1 MPREAEG
8 ENFPGGVKNVLGE
21 TYRAILEA
29 VETIPVI
36 DTHEHLYDYVYS
48 DNRGQDI
55 LAEYLMHYLRSDL
68 VSAGLGPEELAK
80 AVDPGL
86 PLIQRW
92 KLVEPYWEASRY
104 TGYGRALDIAV
115 SDIYG
120 IDGIRGETIEELG
133 EVFRQQDRLEHA
145 RYVLKELCNIE
156 VSLLDI
162 GSGNCSV
169 DPNLFRCAW
178 QPEDYIMPFVDANG
192 DALARVEANYGSEIR
207 SLDDWM
213 AAFVKE
219 LEARLTQGIVA
230 LKIAL
235 AYVRSLRFEQVS
247 YGVAR
252 DSFASALAAWRRRDV
267 QSGSVFP
274 RELQDFMMHYVLSVS
289 NEKQL
294 VIQVHTGLLEGNGNI
309 LSNSDPTLLN
319 DLFLLYPEVTFDL
332 FHIGYP
338 YQGITT
344 ALAKMFPNVFI
355 DMCWSHI
362 ISPSAAVSALADF
375 LDAVP
380 YNKICGFGGDYLFVD
395 GVYGHLYLA
404 RRNISQALAEKVE
417 EGVFSIDTAIGIAE
431 HLLYQNPRRVFRL
444 EDV

>member
-1 MPREAEG
+1 
-8 ENFPGGVKNVLGE
+8 VWGE
-21 TYRAILEA
+21 TYRAILQA
-29 VETIPVI
+29 VEVMPVI
-36 DTHEHLYDYVYS
+36 DTHEHLYDYVYD
-48 DNRGQDI
+48 DNRGRDV
-55 LAEYLMHYLRSDL
+55 LSEYLLHYLRSDL
-68 VSAGLGPEELAK
+68 VSAGLSLEDLAK

-86 PLIQRW
+86 PLTERW

-115 SDIYG
+115 RDIYG
-120 IDGIRGETIEELG
+120 LDGIREETIEELG
-133 EVFRQQDRLEHA
+133 EVFRRQDRREHT
-145 RYVLKELCNIE
+145 RYVLRELCNIE
-156 VSLLDI
+156 VSFLDI
-162 GSGNCSV
+162 GSGNCTV

-178 QPEDYIMPFVDANG
+178 QPGDYIMPFVDANG
-192 DALARVEANYGSEIR
+192 DALAWVEANYGGEIR

-219 LEARLTQGIVA
+219 LEARLAQGIVA

-235 AYVRSLRFEQVS
+235 AYTRSLRFEQVS
-247 YGVAR
+247 YGVAK
-252 DSFASALAAWRRRDV
+252 DSFASVLAAWRRGDV

-274 RELQDFMMHYVLSVS
+274 RELQDFLMHYVLSVS

-338 YQGITT
+338 YQGVTA

-362 ISPSAAVSALADF
+362 ISPSAAVNALADF

-380 YNKICGFGGDYLFVD
+380 YNKICGFGGDYAFVD

-404 RRNISQALAEKVE
+404 RRNISQVLAEKVE
-417 EGVFSIDTAIGIAE
+417 AGVFSMDTAIDIAE
-431 HLLYQNPRRVFRL
+431 HLLYKNPRRIFRL
-444 EDV
+444 GDRYMDNRLS